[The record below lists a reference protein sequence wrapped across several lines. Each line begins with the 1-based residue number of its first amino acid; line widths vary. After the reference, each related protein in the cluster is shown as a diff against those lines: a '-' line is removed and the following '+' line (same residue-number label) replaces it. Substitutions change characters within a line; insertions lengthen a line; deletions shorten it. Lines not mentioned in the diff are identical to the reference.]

1 MGFECVFEKTFCP
14 ALRSTS
20 SCPYSPNRQCLRIC
34 KPSFCPSPSTLP
46 VFGPS
51 GTSTLLLRE
60 TCRLQ
65 ILLRIHILFKKKY
78 FHFHTFIPQ
87 SRYIYFLLAFPLSP
101 LGLSGT
107 FAVGLFFSFFLY
119 VVRRGSGV
127 LSPATHA
134 HPLSSPFSGRHNTN
148 TTTHNIHGRPIRPG
162 IRTLLTSW
170 WSGSFL

>member
-1 MGFECVFEKTFCP
+1 MIWGFLRDSRVVFGVASCDDAFAYGVVETITGVVAVVLDRSCRLLVGLEFAAGWLKAFSYRNVKSKINLTIMCFECGFEKTFCP

-20 SCPYSPNRQCLRIC
+20 SCPYSPNRQYLKIC

-87 SRYIYFLLAFPLSP
+87 SRYIYFF
-101 LGLSGT
+101 
-107 FAVGLFFSFFLY
+107 
-119 VVRRGSGV
+119 
-127 LSPATHA
+127 
-134 HPLSSPFSGRHNTN
+134 N
-148 TTTHNIHGRPIRPG
+148 
-162 IRTLLTSW
+162 
-170 WSGSFL
+170 